1 LAANKRIIFTD
12 KVELYKNAEEGTAT
26 GMGVN
31 TAGNTKMTKTVI
43 GGTKNADEVEQQVLC
58 T

>member
-1 LAANKRIIFTD
+1 MAANKRIIFTD

-31 TAGNTKMTKTVI
+31 TAGNTKMSKTVI
-43 GGTKNADEVEQQVLC
+43 GGTKNADEVEQ
-58 T
+58 